1 VLNIDS
7 KEDQVSAFVFINIYN
22 YYLKHFEYLNEID
35 VKNIRNVVTF
45 EEKVLYDGN
54 TRREELLFSR
64 HENRRFWL
72 S

>member
-1 VLNIDS
+1 MLNIDS